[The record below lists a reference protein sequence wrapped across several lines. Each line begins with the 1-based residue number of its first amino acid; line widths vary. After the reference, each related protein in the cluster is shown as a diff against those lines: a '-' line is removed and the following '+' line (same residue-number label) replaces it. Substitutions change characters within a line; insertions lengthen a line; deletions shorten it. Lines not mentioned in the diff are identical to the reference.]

1 MWRSEGL
8 RALALLLP
16 LVAGTTGCVEV
27 ALREARVPSDYAPLL
42 LPPPPEPTPG
52 AIYRGDRTSG
62 SFLFYDR
69 KARGVGDLVTVQVL
83 ESFSAVGSASTSLD
97 KTSEISAGLSSD
109 VGLGQLVSQA
119 AIWLLGKL
127 GVTDAGVD
135 AGATDTVNVIE
146 ADNESRFEGDGET
159 TREGCLSAIV
169 TCRVLAQHPGGIL
182 HVRGRR
188 TIVVNHELQL
198 LTVEGLVR
206 RDDIG
211 IDNTVASTALAEARL
226 TLDGVG
232 VIDDK
237 QRPPL
242 FARLMDWFYPF

>member
-1 MWRSEGL
+1 MSVPRLGT
-8 RALALLLP
+8 LLLV
-16 LVAGTTGCVEV
+16 LLASLATGCVEV
-27 ALREARVPSDYAPLL
+27 ALREARVPADYAPLL

-52 AIYRGDRTSG
+52 AIWRGERNSG

-69 KARGVGDLVTVQVL
+69 KAPGVGDLVTVEVV
-83 ESFSAVGSASTSLD
+83 ESFSAEGMASTSVD
-97 KTSEISAGLSSD
+97 KTSTVGASISSD
-109 VGLGQLVSQA
+109 VGFGQAISQG
-119 AIWLLGKL
+119 IRWLLEK
-127 GVTDAGVD
+127 VGVD
-135 AGATDTVNVIE
+135 DPVGVEPGPTDTVNVIE
-146 ADNESRFEGDGET
+146 STSDSSFEGDGET
-159 TREGCLSAIV
+159 TREGSLSAIV
-169 TCRVLAQHPGGIL
+169 TCRVVAEHPGDIL

-206 RDDIG
+206 RADIE
-211 IDNTVASTALAEARL
+211 IDNTVRSTALAEARL

-242 FARLMDWFYPF
+242 VTRLLDWVYPF

>member
-1 MWRSEGL
+1 MWRSDGL
-8 RALALLLP
+8 RVLALLLP
-16 LVAGTTGCVEV
+16 LVVSVTGCVEV
-27 ALREARVPSDYAPLL
+27 AVREARIPSDYSPLL
-42 LPPPPEPTPG
+42 LPPPPEPSPG
-52 AIYRGDRTSG
+52 AIWRGDRTSG

-69 KARGVGDLVTVQVL
+69 KARGVGDLVTVRVL
-83 ESFSAVGSASTSLD
+83 ENFSAVGSASTSLD
-97 KTSEISAGLSSD
+97 KRSEIAAGLSSD
-109 VGLGQLVSQA
+109 IGLGQLVSQS

-135 AGATDTVNVIE
+135 AGPTDTVNVLE

-159 TREGCLSAIV
+159 TREGRLTAIV

-182 HVRGRR
+182 HVRGQR

-242 FARLMDWFYPF
+242 FARLMDWLYPF